1 MPGNM
6 ENILLCNGHQ
16 GHDINVQINKGNSFM
31 SLSKCCEKLTSE
43 TDLILVLVKVE
54 FIPLAI
60 F

>member
-1 MPGNM
+1 M

-16 GHDINVQINKGNSFM
+16 GHDINVQINKGNSLM